1 MKTEKGVVGEQY
13 ATYNCV
19 KCLMKLCEM
28 LEKVI
33 SHRPL

>member
-13 ATYNCV
+13 AAYNCV
-19 KCLMKLCEM
+19 KRLIELCEK

-33 SHRPL
+33 SYRTL